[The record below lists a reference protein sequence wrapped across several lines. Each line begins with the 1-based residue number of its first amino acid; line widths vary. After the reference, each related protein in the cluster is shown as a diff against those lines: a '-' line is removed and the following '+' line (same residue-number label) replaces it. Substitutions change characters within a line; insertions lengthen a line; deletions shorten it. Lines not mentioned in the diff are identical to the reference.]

1 VSLRTRWLLVALLFV
16 AALVLAVQVKKAQR
30 DADERFALAK
40 ERLETAQ
47 RIASMQNGD
56 IDGLLA
62 RLGSIARFEKED
74 LGAAVKLRFSGLD
87 RLKSERILAALLS
100 SAASIEELRIE
111 RDKERCDM
119 EVRVAK

>member
-30 DADERFALAK
+30 EADERFALAK

-56 IDGLLA
+56 LDGLLA
-62 RLGSIARFEKED
+62 RLGAIARFEKED
-74 LGAAVKLRFSGLD
+74 LGAAVKLRFGGFD

>member
-1 VSLRTRWLLVALLFV
+1 MSLRTRWLLVALLFV
-16 AALVLAVQVKKAQR
+16 AALVLAAQVKKAQR
-30 DADERFALAK
+30 EADERFALAK

-47 RIASMQNGD
+47 RIASMQSGD
-56 IDGLLA
+56 LDGLLA

-74 LGAAVKLRFSGLD
+74 LSAAVKLRFSGLD
-87 RLKSERILAALLS
+87 RLKSERVLAALLS